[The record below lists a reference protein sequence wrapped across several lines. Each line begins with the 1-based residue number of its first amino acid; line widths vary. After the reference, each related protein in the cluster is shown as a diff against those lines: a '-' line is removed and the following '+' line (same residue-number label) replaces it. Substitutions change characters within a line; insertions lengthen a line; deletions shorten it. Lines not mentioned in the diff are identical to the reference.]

1 MDSIKVVITAE
12 KISKTDR
19 NENGADP
26 YRRSI
31 KSLDI
36 YVVISLLRRVANTER
51 SVNTNISPTWEQW
64 SNRKSITRMGDER
77 KSNHTIYAVCP
88 GSRFVRRRHFCSGQ
102 RFDGERRLKG
112 AMGEEHGTSSIGFR
126 GQEVNFP
133 TALSSVVA
141 SFTSKGRESLH
152 KSRTSRMRLF
162 GIAKNNRLFPWFAA

>member
-26 YRRSI
+26 YRRSN

-36 YVVISLLRRVANTER
+36 YVVISLLRRVANAER

-64 SNRKSITRMGDER
+64 NRKSITRMGDER
-77 KSNHTIYAVCP
+77 KSNQIIYAVCS
-88 GSRFVRRRHFCSGQ
+88 GSIFVRRGHFCSGQ
-102 RFDGERRLKG
+102 RLDGQRRLKG

-126 GQEVNFP
+126 GQEVNCP
-133 TALSSVVA
+133 TALSPIVA
-141 SFTSKGRESLH
+141 SFTSKGIESLR
-152 KSRTSRMRLF
+152 KSRMRLF
-162 GIAKNNRLFPWFAA
+162 GIAKNNRLFPWLAA